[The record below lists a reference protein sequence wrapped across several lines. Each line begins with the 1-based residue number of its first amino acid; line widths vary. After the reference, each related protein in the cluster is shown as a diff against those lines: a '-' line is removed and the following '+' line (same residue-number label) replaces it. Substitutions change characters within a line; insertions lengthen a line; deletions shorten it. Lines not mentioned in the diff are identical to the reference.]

1 MKVYTDSEGRILAVG
16 TTDDVS
22 LIEHTIADDEQ
33 NPFIGWS
40 DAKVMCYRVT
50 VDDDGHVTMMTPY
63 VPSNLIDKIS
73 QMQTD
78 IDLLAE
84 QNSASIGGGDWDE
97 HKFYREGDCVTYG
110 ISLCKCLI
118 ANYGIEP
125 SDTRHWKST
134 NVSSELNEL
143 SDLIIRGI

>member
-40 DAKVMCYRVT
+40 DAKIMCYRVT
-50 VDDDGHVTMMTPY
+50 VDNDGHVTMMTPY

-78 IDLLAE
+78 IR
-84 QNSASIGGGDWDE
+84 NNGTTTASEWKANKIINADE
-97 HKFYREGDCVTYG
+97 YISYNGALYYCLVTNKG
-110 ISLCKCLI
+110 IV
-118 ANYGIEP
+118 P
-125 SDTRHWKST
+125 TDTRYYRST
-134 NVSSELNEL
+134 DVVTELNNILRRIEA
-143 SDLIIRGI
+143 